1 MIKLTFSNP
10 LLSCYCSQGSPKIDL
25 KKDGY
30 LFADNRVI
38 NKKIKKDKWF
48 AKRPQLIKK
57 HCPTTN

>member
-38 NKKIKKDKWF
+38 NKKIKKK
-48 AKRPQLIKK
+48 
-57 HCPTTN
+57 TNGLQKDLSSLKNSVKQ